1 MTTTFHRANPRV
13 LFTLIAV
20 VVAAVF
26 FALGF
31 LFASNS
37 KFENSNVEAKDGTV
51 LAQSTTTRSTLDEI
65 LPSFSEIL
73 NPTQFESRFARINRL
88 LEVLAR
94 ANVNAIEAYWEQAK
108 VIDAPKFQE
117 ELQQILVRRWAVLD
131 PPGALNAVLRHSPRA
146 HQLNLIKLV
155 FLEWSLASLDE
166 ARSHVIGLDQESKE
180 AAVSGMVL
188 AREDLSVSERRQIAR
203 EFDCEW
209 IAIEVLNRVS
219 TQPVIPNPAAEWK
232 NFVKT
237 NTKEFPNLSNS
248 QSRLLDYLVHAWIVQ
263 DGTDVITVISEDL
276 PSDFS
281 FYSTAEFV
289 TSQLLLAHP
298 QLAIEFAVELV
309 SRDSDERFR
318 ELAVKLVGEW
328 AESDAEAAL
337 ESTVTVEAR
346 AFRREL
352 QKRVLEEFAKSD
364 PQGLLAQLHN
374 LPENLQTVAQKIALI
389 EIAQSSPE
397 TVADRLGDLDE
408 REHRDRVAEVV
419 VAIWAAKDIN
429 SVLHWISTDRNIAH
443 YRNELIE
450 IALQALA
457 RKDPQLAFDTAV
469 DLPLTSEGQ
478 GWEGKVVQI
487 LAIVD
492 VDTAISMLP
501 EVRAGPARRDA
512 YEWVILECL
521 TWEKDTAQAVELLIE
536 LCAVEPKGTSYAT
549 LPLAS
554 RAPRQVFKALDE
566 ISSAYARA
574 DLARW
579 LIVFNDEHGLFS
591 DEELDNLER
600 IKLAKP
606 RTASPRVMEAAESVR
621 RLRQEEPTD

>member
-146 HQLNLIKLV
+146 QQLNLIKLV

-237 NTKEFPNLSNS
+237 NTKEFSNLSNS

-566 ISSAYARA
+566 ISSAFARA